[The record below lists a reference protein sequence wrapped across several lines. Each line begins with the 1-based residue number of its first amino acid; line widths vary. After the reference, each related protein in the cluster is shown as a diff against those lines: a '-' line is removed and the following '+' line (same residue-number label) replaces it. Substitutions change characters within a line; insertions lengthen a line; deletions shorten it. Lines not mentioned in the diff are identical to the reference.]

1 MYDHLIEA
9 STASWPRSF
18 LLLQQEAILAKS
30 SVLSGFEF
38 MVKGGFD
45 DVYKGHY
52 YTAFFQL
59 SIGIERMLKLAIISD
74 HMSRNGYQPP
84 DIKIIK
90 AYGHDLLTLYQRA
103 KEISGIYGNAI
114 LSDLEDES
122 IRKNIFVFMNDFAAA
137 TGRYHNISNI
147 AQIVNPDP
155 LTRWWNIIDQIK
167 CHDFSSKTHSWIES
181 EVARRLNP
189 KLQIQDLVE
198 NTGYVS
204 GMYKYIMVDK
214 ANYYAVWNTLELIKP
229 IIRLLSAIS
238 WKAHEQDTTEQP
250 IKYKAPHIPY
260 YEELFPILYTSKRD
274 ALRRK
279 RWTDLGL

>member
-1 MYDHLIEA
+1 MYDHLIKEN
-9 STASWPRSF
+9 SASWPRSF

-38 MVKGGFD
+38 MIKGGFD

-59 SIGIERMLKLAIISD
+59 SIGIERMLKLVIISD
-74 HMSRNGYQPP
+74 HMFRNSYQPP
-84 DIKIIK
+84 DIKTIK
-90 AYGHDLLTLYQRA
+90 TYGHDLLALYLSA
-103 KEISGIYGNAI
+103 KEISGKYDNTIVPVLEEKSIHHNI
-114 LSDLEDES
+114 L
-122 IRKNIFVFMNDFAAA
+122 VFMNDFAAA

-147 AQIVNPDP
+147 TQVTNLDP
-155 LTRWWNIIDQIK
+155 LTVWWDIIDQIK
-167 CHDFSSKTHSWIES
+167 CNDFSSRTHSWIES

-189 KLQIQDLVE
+189 RLQMQDIVE

-204 GMYKYIMVDK
+204 GVYRFVMVDK

-229 IIRLLSAIS
+229 IIKLLSVIS
-238 WKAHEQDTTEQP
+238 WKAHERDTTEQP
-250 IKYKAPHIPY
+250 IKYRAPHIPY
-260 YEELFPILYTSKRD
+260 YEEIFPILYTCKRD

-279 RWTDLGL
+279 RWTDLDL

>member
-1 MYDHLIEA
+1 MYDYLIEA
-9 STASWPRSF
+9 NTASWPRSF

-38 MVKGGFD
+38 MIKGGFD

-74 HMSRNGYQPP
+74 HMFRNSYQPP
-84 DIKIIK
+84 DIKTIK
-90 AYGHDLLTLYQRA
+90 AYGHDLLALYQRA
-103 KEISGIYGNAI
+103 REISDTYSNVIFPV
-114 LSDLEDES
+114 LEDKS
-122 IRKNIFVFMNDFAAA
+122 IRNNILIFMNDFAAS

-147 AQIVNPDP
+147 AQVTNPDP
-155 LTRWWNIIDQIK
+155 LTTWWDIIDQIK
-167 CHDFSSKTHSWIES
+167 CNDFSSRTHSWIES

-189 KLQIQDLVE
+189 NLQIQDIVE

-204 GMYKYIMVDK
+204 GVYRFVMVDK

-229 IIRLLSAIS
+229 IIKLLSTIS
-238 WKAHEQDTTEQP
+238 WKAHERDTSEQP
-250 IKYKAPHIPY
+250 IKYRAPHIPY
-260 YEELFPILYTSKRD
+260 YEEIFPILYTSKRD
-274 ALRRK
+274 VLRRK